1 MPQYWLVSTS
11 PANFEVSK
19 QNGFTVEGFKE
30 RIKKLV
36 QRVQPGDRFLYYI
49 NKLQKIG
56 AISEATSGYYYDN
69 KTKIWIEEDEIWP
82 CRFTVKPYLVLPEE
96 EFVDVKKLVDKLS
109 FITDKQRE
117 VNWGL
122 AFRGSLRA
130 IPKEDYDLF
139 ESEMKKI
146 LRREPKKD
154 DVSPEVSEEEAKKA
168 IMTLPLESNSL
179 HDRLGEMLETVG
191 SWMEYNAHTRH
202 RISPEHSKELDVAW
216 LKGKNPQV
224 AVEVQIGGNIT
235 EAVQKL
241 REAKNFNYRKVIM
254 VIEES
259 QIADLNKEVK
269 FDPTFKNWLE
279 AWSIASVYRLYTSGR
294 SFFNLYEK
302 LEESRYK
309 EKAEVEFIR

>member
-1 MPQYWLVSTS
+1 MPNYWLISTS

-19 QNGFTVEGFKE
+19 QNGFTIEGFKE
-30 RIKKLV
+30 RSKNLV

-69 KTKIWIEEDEIWP
+69 KTRIWIEKDEIWP
-82 CRFTVKPYLVLPEE
+82 CRFKVKPYLELPEE
-96 EFVDVKKLVDKLS
+96 EFVDVKKLVEKLS

-122 AFRGSLRA
+122 ALRGSLRT
-130 IPKEDYDLF
+130 IPKEDYDLI

-146 LRREPKKD
+146 LRREPRKTE
-154 DVSPEVSEEEAKKA
+154 VGAEVSEEEAKKA

-202 RISPEHSKELDVAW
+202 RISLEHSKELDVAW

-224 AVEVQIGGNIT
+224 AIEVQIGGNIT

-241 REAKNFNYRKVIM
+241 REAKNFNYRKVII
-254 VIEES
+254 VTEES
-259 QIADLNKEVK
+259 QIDDLNKEVK

-279 AWSIASVYRLYTSGR
+279 AWSIVSVFRLYTSGR